1 MLDFIGVLALY
12 FGAVDADRST
22 ARACGDLTSE
32 SLLGREAE
40 LSSSTWLGGP
50 VEKEL
55 AAIFQNKNEPQR
67 EDEVQ
72 TAFVDHRPN
81 LIANER
87 MRRGVFE
94 AFGRPR
100 QPRGRKPPVLR

>member
-1 MLDFIGVLALY
+1 MLSTLVRSMRI
-12 FGAVDADRST
+12 DRRREPVAIS
-22 ARACGDLTSE
+22 LTPE

-72 TAFVDHRPN
+72 TVFVDHRPN
-81 LIANER
+81 PIANER